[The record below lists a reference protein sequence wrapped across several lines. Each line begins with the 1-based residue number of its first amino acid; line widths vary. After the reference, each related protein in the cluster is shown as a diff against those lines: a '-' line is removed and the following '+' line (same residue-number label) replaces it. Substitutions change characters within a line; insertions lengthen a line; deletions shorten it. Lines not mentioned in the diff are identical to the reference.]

1 VVLFLAVGTVTL
13 VTVLFIHRQ
22 YCSHGTVHPP
32 PILFTQYCSSAVG
45 SLPRVVTM
53 LDDTEVAALRT
64 QLKAIIRKAEDTE
77 AQAAA
82 AAHRRVQPTRLLL
95 EEEES
100 KAAALEQTATAA
112 RQHVSSSSS
121 S

>member
-1 VVLFLAVGTVTL
+1 VVLFLAVGTVTIA
-13 VTVLFIHRQ
+13 TVLFIHRQ

-32 PILFTQYCSSAVG
+32 PILFTQYCTSAAG

-53 LDDTEVAALRT
+53 LDETEVAALRT

-77 AQAAA
+77 AQAA

-112 RQHVSSSSS
+112 RQRVSSSSS